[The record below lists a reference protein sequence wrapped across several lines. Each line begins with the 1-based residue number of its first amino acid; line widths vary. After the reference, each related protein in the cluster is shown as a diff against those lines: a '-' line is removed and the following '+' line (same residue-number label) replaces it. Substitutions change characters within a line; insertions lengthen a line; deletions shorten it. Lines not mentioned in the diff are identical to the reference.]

1 VTFAVERAVGA
12 AAAFHARPLEGTI
25 ERAARAWEVEAP
37 ALVLGST
44 QPDAVVDRAA
54 CDAAGVAV
62 VRRRSGG
69 GAVLVEPGRVVWVD
83 VELPR
88 GDALWDDDVGRA
100 TWWLGECWAAAMRDL
115 GLGAAVAH
123 RGPMVTTPWSRLV
136 CFGGLGPGEVVDG
149 AGGPKVVGIAQR
161 RTRAGARFQCAV
173 NLTWEPERLLG
184 LLALDAPA
192 RRAAGEELRGGV
204 QPVAV
209 PPGTVVDALVR
220 ALAAAG

>member
-1 VTFAVERAVGA
+1 VSFVVERAVGA
-12 AAAFHARPLEGTI
+12 AATFHGRPLEGTV
-25 ERAARAWEVEAP
+25 ERAARVWEVEAP

-44 QPDAVVDRAA
+44 QPDDVVDRAA
-54 CDAAGVAV
+54 CEAAGVTV

-88 GDALWDDDVGRA
+88 GDVLWDDDVGRA
-100 TWWLGECWAAAMRDL
+100 TWWLGECWATALRDV
-115 GLGAAVAH
+115 GVHTATAH

-136 CFGGLGPGEVVDG
+136 CFGGLGPGEVIAG
-149 AGGPKVVGIAQR
+149 SGGPKVVGIAQR

-173 NLTWEPERLLG
+173 NRAWDPAPLLG
-184 LLALDAPA
+184 LLALDETDQ
-192 RRAAGEELRGGV
+192 AAAAAELRLGV
-204 QPVAV
+204 QPVDV
-209 PPGTVVDALVR
+209 PADAVVDALVR